1 MKDNDSDSDSTPR
14 LTKRYNNT
22 IYDNSEEV
30 HDDNTIRENN
40 HRRKKTN
47 RQTYNIDGSKV
58 EPVIMTFELINN
70 GDQPIDVTLTLNQ
83 INTDEL
89 INVKK
94 KHKYNPNINY
104 YSPSNV
110 ITANNI
116 KPGDRELLLIISKK
130 DPLKDWGNIHYN
142 VDLKNVNNMKYV
154 NNYPDE
160 LRQ

>member
-47 RQTYNIDGSKV
+47 RQTCNNDGGKV

-70 GDQPIDVTLTLNQ
+70 GDYPIDVTLALNQ

-94 KHKYNPNINY
+94 KHKYNPNIN
-104 YSPSNV
+104 
-110 ITANNI
+110 
-116 KPGDRELLLIISKK
+116 
-130 DPLKDWGNIHYN
+130 
-142 VDLKNVNNMKYV
+142 
-154 NNYPDE
+154 
-160 LRQ
+160 